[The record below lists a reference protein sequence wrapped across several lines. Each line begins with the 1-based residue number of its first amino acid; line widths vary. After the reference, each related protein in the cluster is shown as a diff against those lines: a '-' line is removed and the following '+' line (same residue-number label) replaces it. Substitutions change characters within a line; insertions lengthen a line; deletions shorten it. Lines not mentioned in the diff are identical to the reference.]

1 VPRPPRAEFG
11 KLLSHWRTLRGH
23 SQLKLAERAGVS
35 ARHLSFLE
43 VGRAQPSREMVI
55 ALARALEVP
64 PQQRNA
70 WLRAAGFAE
79 LYATS
84 PLDAKAM
91 EPALRAL
98 KFVLARHEPLPA
110 LVIDAAWDVQLSNRA
125 ARRLFGSFVRTPPAA
140 SLNILRSL
148 FDPAGLRPFVVN
160 WAEIAGVLID
170 RLHLE
175 ALGAAETAPVRRLLA
190 ELLATPGLPAEFV
203 APELAAQTLPFVP
216 LILERDG
223 LSLSLFSLISSFG
236 TPLDLTLHD
245 LRIETL
251 LPADDATRQA
261 LESAAAADP
270 TDAAT
275 TRSK

>member
-1 VPRPPRAEFG
+1 VPRPPRPEFG
-11 KLLSHWRTLRGH
+11 KLLAHGRALRGY

-35 ARHLSFLE
+35 ARHISFLE
-43 VGRAQPSREMVI
+43 IGRAQPSREMVV

-79 LYATS
+79 LYAAS
-84 PLDAKAM
+84 ALDAKAL

-110 LVIDAAWDVQLSNRA
+110 LVIDAGWDVQLSNRA
-125 ARRLFGSFVRTPPAA
+125 ARRLFSSFVLTPPAP
-140 SLNILRSL
+140 SLNVLRLL

-170 RLHLE
+170 RLHRE
-175 ALGAAETAPVRRLLA
+175 ALGAAETAPVRNLLA
-190 ELLATPGLPAEFV
+190 ALLATPGLPAEFA
-203 APELAAQTLPFVP
+203 APELSAQTLPFVP

-223 LSLSLFSLISSFG
+223 LRLSLFSLISSFG

-251 LPADDATRQA
+251 LPADEATRLA
-261 LESAAAADP
+261 LESAAAADR
-270 TDAAT
+270 DVAAT
-275 TRSK
+275 TRPK